1 MLGLFSTLK
10 IIFKN
15 QIKFEFLSQFP
26 RSRRG
31 AVFPPSHARSCMY
44 GHACSSPRRS
54 VFSGGAKARMTEVEG
69 VRLPSVVRRLRT
81 TGCKRTR
88 SNSTVC
94 AFALPKKIRE
104 ISKAASPWVT

>member
-1 MLGLFSTLK
+1 
-10 IIFKN
+10 
-15 QIKFEFLSQFP
+15 
-26 RSRRG
+26 
-31 AVFPPSHARSCMY
+31 MY

-81 TGCKRTR
+81 TDCKRTR

-94 AFALPKKIRE
+94 AFAPPEKTLRRGLSRVVRRLRTTE
-104 ISKAASPWVT
+104 GQNSEDVATGVFG